1 MTREAF
7 TQTLNKKFKLIRTEF
22 NYSQD
27 KMSEILGI
35 SKKTIVQIEKGRSSL
50 GWMGAVAICSIFS
63 QSEIIAMTFGGQ
75 PNDIIIS
82 LSFNGEEREYHRT
95 MGGKVWWNDIDKTEK
110 YKLQKNIISQ
120 HYRILDSN
128 DCRISS
134 SFDYEYIKSKLRE
147 LNENIKTNKI

>member
-82 LSFNGEEREYHRT
+82 LSFNGEE
-95 MGGKVWWNDIDKTEK
+95 
-110 YKLQKNIISQ
+110 
-120 HYRILDSN
+120 
-128 DCRISS
+128 
-134 SFDYEYIKSKLRE
+134 
-147 LNENIKTNKI
+147 